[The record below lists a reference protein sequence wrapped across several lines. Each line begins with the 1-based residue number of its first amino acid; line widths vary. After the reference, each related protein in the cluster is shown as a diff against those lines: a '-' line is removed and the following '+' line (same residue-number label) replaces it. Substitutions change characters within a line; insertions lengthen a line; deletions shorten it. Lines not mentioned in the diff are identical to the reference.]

1 MCKEKSIDLFIVEE
15 RSQNYFEDIRE
26 QLSIILKS
34 DIKIEPDYDLI
45 FENIFTYEKIRE
57 EMSKHDSLEELKVND
72 PKLYRKL
79 HTMKIYKEM
88 TFIIS

>member
-72 PKLYRKL
+72 PKLYRK
-79 HTMKIYKEM
+79 
-88 TFIIS
+88 